1 MSPRQQQP
9 AGRELVTLCV
19 AALGVVYGDIGTSP
33 LYAFRECFA
42 GHEPLPVNDANVLG
56 VLSLITWALILV
68 VSVKYLALVLR
79 ADNHGEGGILA
90 LMALVLR
97 HGKGRWVV
105 VGLGIFG
112 AALLY
117 GDGIITPAISVL
129 SALEGIAVVKPGFT
143 PWILP
148 LSLVVL
154 VGLFAIQR
162 RGTGGVG
169 ALFGPITLLWFL
181 ALAVLGVKGIAQH
194 PSVLAALNPLHA
206 ARFFLEH
213 GWGGTLVLGGVFLAV
228 TGGEALYA
236 DMGHFGVRPIRVS
249 WFALVLPALLLN
261 YFGQG
266 ALVLNEPKAVENP
279 FFLLAPSWAVLP
291 LVALSTAAAC
301 IASQAVISGA
311 FSLTRQAV
319 QLGFCPRLEI
329 VHTSAT
335 QIGQIYVP
343 GVNWALM
350 LAVMALVLGFK
361 TSSNLAAAYG
371 IAVSSTMV
379 ITALLAFLVARE
391 SWKWGLGLALVV
403 FGGFLVID
411 ASFLAANTVKL
422 LDGGWFP
429 LALALGLFL
438 LMTTWS
444 RGRVVLAE
452 RLQEAS
458 LPLEA
463 FLESFTTT
471 RVLRVPGTAVF
482 MTGNASGTPPALLH
496 NFKHNKVVHE
506 RVVLLTVQT
515 TDTPH
520 VSDDERLTVTT
531 LEHGFVRVVAR
542 FGFMQSPEV
551 PQLLQALARHEL
563 PLRELETS
571 WFLGR
576 ETLLPTSRSG
586 LSTWRKALF
595 GWMSKNARPAT
606 AYFRLPPTRVVE
618 LGSQIELCAVLTT
631 RRAPA
636 R

>member
-1 MSPRQQQP
+1 MTPQGKP

-33 LYAFRECFA
+33 LYAFRECFG
-42 GHEPLPVNDANVLG
+42 GHEPLPVNADNVLG
-56 VLSLITWALILV
+56 VLSLITWALVLV

-97 HGKGRWVV
+97 QGRARWVV
-105 VGLGIFG
+105 LALGIFG

-129 SALEGIAVVKPGFT
+129 SALEGIAVVKPGFQ
-143 PWILP
+143 PFILP

-169 ALFGPITLLWFL
+169 ALFGPVTLAWFL

-194 PSVLAALNPLHA
+194 PRVLEALNPLHA
-206 ARFFLEH
+206 VQFFLAH
-213 GWGGTLVLGGVFLAV
+213 GVGGSLVLGGVFLAV

-266 ALVLNEPKAVENP
+266 ALVLENPKAVENP
-279 FFLLAPSWAVLP
+279 FFLLAPGWAVLP

-379 ITALLAFLVARE
+379 ITAVLAFFVARE
-391 SWKWGLGLALVV
+391 RWRWSVGLALFV
-403 FGGFLVID
+403 FGGFFLID
-411 ASFLAANTVKL
+411 LSFLAANTLKL

-429 LALALGLFL
+429 LALAVGLFV
-438 LMTTWS
+438 LMTTWN
-444 RGRVVLAE
+444 RGRSVLNE
-452 RLQEAS
+452 RLLEAS
-458 LPLEA
+458 LPLDA
-463 FLESFTTT
+463 FLESFATAK
-471 RVLRVPGTAVF
+471 VLRVPGTSVF

-520 VSDDERLTVTT
+520 VGDAERLTVTR

-542 FGFMQSPEV
+542 FGFMESPSV
-551 PQLLQALARHEL
+551 PQLLQGLAQHDL
-563 PLRELETS
+563 TLRELDTS

-576 ETLLPTSRSG
+576 ETLLPTARKG
-586 LSTWRKALF
+586 LSRWRKALF

-606 AYFRLPPTRVVE
+606 AYFRLPPNRVVE
-618 LGSQIELCAVLTT
+618 LGSQIEL
-631 RRAPA
+631 
-636 R
+636 

>member
-1 MSPRQQQP
+1 MSPRTQP
-9 AGRELVTLCV
+9 TGRELVTLCI

-33 LYAFRECFA
+33 LYAFRECFG
-42 GHEPLPVNDANVLG
+42 GHEPLQVNDTNVLG
-56 VLSLITWALILV
+56 VLSLITWALVLV

-90 LMALVLR
+90 LMALVMR
-97 HGKGRWVV
+97 KGGRARWVV

-143 PWILP
+143 PFILP
-148 LSLVVL
+148 LSIVVL
-154 VGLFAIQR
+154 VLLFAIQR
-162 RGTGGVG
+162 FGTGGVG
-169 ALFGPITLLWFL
+169 ALFGPVTFLWFL
-181 ALAVLGVKGIAQH
+181 ALAALGMKGIMQH
-194 PSVLAALNPLHA
+194 PAVLAALNPMHGVS
-206 ARFFLEH
+206 FFLAH
-213 GWGGTLVLGGVFLAV
+213 GVGGSLVLGGVFLAV

-236 DMGHFGVRPIRVS
+236 DMGHFGVKPIRVS

-266 ALVLNEPKAVENP
+266 ALVLENPKAVENP

-391 SWKWGLGLALVV
+391 MWKWSLGLALFV
-403 FGGFLVID
+403 FGGFFVID
-411 ASFLAANTVKL
+411 TSFLVANTVKI

-429 LALALGLFL
+429 LALAVGIFL

-444 RGRVVLAE
+444 RGRVVLNE
-452 RLQEAS
+452 RLQETS
-458 LPLEA
+458 LPLDS
-463 FLESFTTT
+463 FLESFTVTK
-471 RVLRVPGTAVF
+471 VLRVPGTSVF

-520 VSDDERLTVTT
+520 VAQEERLTVTP

-551 PQLLQALARHEL
+551 PGLLQAFAQNGLT
-563 PLRELETS
+563 LREMDTS

-606 AYFRLPPTRVVE
+606 AYFRLPPNRVVE
-618 LGSQIELCAVLTT
+618 LGSQIEL
-631 RRAPA
+631 
-636 R
+636 